1 MGNNHSDGDWIGI
14 IICYIIFWPLGL
26 FLLLRKLLKGKLRA
40 PKRKTALL
48 IGGALA
54 IWGLYQLQLMGQA
67 DSVHWEEIMSSVF
80 YVLGGGFLPPWAAG
94 QTSRSGYIGNTATS
108 SPGIPI

>member
-48 IGGALA
+48 IGGKLT
-54 IWGLYQLQLMGQA
+54 L
-67 DSVHWEEIMSSVF
+67 S
-80 YVLGGGFLPPWAAG
+80 AG
-94 QTSRSGYIGNTATS
+94 KKS
-108 SPGIPI
+108 